1 MSFATAIVKDNVTPM
16 SRLFSCILAAA
27 CCASAAPDWSRFRGP
42 NGTGI
47 DDSHPLPATLSPTQ
61 NVVWKVA
68 LPNGYSSPVLDKTR
82 IFLTGFEGDKLYT
95 ICLDRATGRIN
106 WRREAPRPRLE
117 KFDKRNS
124 PASPTPV
131 VDGDSVYVFFGD
143 YGLLAYGLDGN
154 ERWRTPVG
162 PFNNVYGIGV
172 SPVVAG
178 NTVVLVIDQ
187 NRDSFAAGFDKKTG
201 RQKWRKARPEALSG
215 SSTPAVHGKL
225 VIAPA
230 SFRVDAYDAD
240 SGEIVWFARGLA
252 SEMKSVPVIV
262 GDMVLIS
269 GYNTPENEPGKQVK
283 LPDFAD
289 VLATNDKDKD
299 GMISKDEAPDA
310 RTKRYFEF
318 EDLDENGKLD
328 EKEWKLFQAV
338 LGAENGLLAFKLG
351 GKGDITGSGLLWK
364 YGRAV
369 PQLPTLVAYK
379 GIVYMVNDSG
389 VLNTIDLATG
399 KAFKTAR
406 VRGAADSYYASIIA
420 GDNKIFFFSRSG
432 KITVLE
438 AGPDQKELSTSELDA
453 EIFATPAIADGKLYV
468 RTTNALYCFGR

>member
-1 MSFATAIVKDNVTPM
+1 MK
-16 SRLFSCILAAA
+16 RLFFWTLCLGLT
-27 CCASAAPDWSRFRGP
+27 SAAGADWTRFRGP
-42 NGTGI
+42 NGTGV
-47 DDSHPLPATLSPTQ
+47 DDSHPLPSALQPDKT
-61 NVVWKVA
+61 VWKIA

-82 IFLTGFEGDKLYT
+82 IFVTGFEGDKLYT
-95 ICLDRATGRIN
+95 ICLDRETGRVN
-106 WRREAPRPRLE
+106 WRREAPKARSE

-131 VDGDSVYVFFGD
+131 IDGDSVYVFFGD

-178 NTVVLVIDQ
+178 NTVVLIVDQ
-187 NRDSFAAGFDKKTG
+187 QIGSYAAGWDKKTG
-201 RQKWRKARPEALSG
+201 KLKWRKERPEALSG
-215 SSTPAVHGKL
+215 ASTPAVHGKL

-230 SFRVDAYDAD
+230 SFRVDAYDAET
-240 SGEIVWFARGLA
+240 GNVVWYARGLA

-262 GDMVLIS
+262 GDKVLIS

-283 LPDFAD
+283 LPEWAE
-289 VLATNDKDKD
+289 VLASSDKNKD
-299 GMISKDEAPDA
+299 GMISQDESPDD
-310 RTKRYFEF
+310 RTKRYFMF

-328 EKEWKLFQAV
+328 EKEWKLFQASMA
-338 LGAENGLLAFKLG
+338 AENGLLAFKLG
-351 GKGDITGSGLLWK
+351 GKGDISSSGLLWK
-364 YGRAV
+364 YGRSV

-379 GIVYMVNDSG
+379 GIVYMVNDAGILS
-389 VLNTIDLATG
+389 TIDLETG
-399 KAFKTAR
+399 KAHKTAR
-406 VRGAADSYYASIIA
+406 VRGAADNYYASIIA
-420 GDNKIFFFSRSG
+420 GDNKVYFFSKSG

-438 AGPDQKELSTSELDA
+438 AGPDQKELSSSELDA
-453 EIFATPAIADGKLYV
+453 EIFATPAIADGRLYV